1 MSGMNESEAEP
12 IVVPAVEEGKEE
24 LEKLTEISNELEEIK
39 HKVAPSRW
47 RVLRNGLYQ
56 GAGVVLGG
64 ALAVVLIGWLLSFLG
79 VIPGFHD
86 TAEYLQDIV
95 NSRR

>member
-1 MSGMNESEAEP
+1 MQGNEDEP
-12 IVVPAVEEGKEE
+12 VIVATVDEGKEE

-39 HKVAPSRW
+39 HKVAPTRW
-47 RVLRNGLYQ
+47 RVHGLYQ

-64 ALAVVLIGWLLSFLG
+64 AIAVVLIGWLLAFIG

-86 TAEYLQDIV
+86 TAEYLRSIV
-95 NSRR
+95 ETRR